1 MALGYA
7 LATTTL
13 FQSIL
18 KILIGG
24 LRPHFLDV
32 CQPPQIPAFPGQ
44 GYRNIWRTPADVC
57 TGNPK
62 RIREAQMSFPSGH
75 SAAAFA
81 GFGVLALYLNAKFKI
96 LGNHKHEN
104 IEHLEQT
111 ALPQTNAD
119 TQTASI
125 KEKTGSKEHMKS
137 SQTPHWKML
146 MFVTPWL
153 IASALGMS
161 KVADYWHHPIDVL
174 AGALLGTVMAHMAYR
189 MTYKGVYDS
198 RVNHIP
204 REK

>member
-13 FQSIL
+13 FQSVL
-18 KILIGG
+18 KIFIGG

-32 CQPPQIPAFPGQ
+32 CQPPQIPAFSGQ
-44 GYRNIWRTPADVC
+44 GYKNIWRTSADVC

-96 LGNHKHEN
+96 FGNHKHEN

-111 ALPQTNAD
+111 ALPHTNAD
-119 TQTASI
+119 TQTASM
-125 KEKTGSKEHMKS
+125 KDKAESKEYIQS
-137 SQTPHWKML
+137 AQTPHWKML
-146 MFVTPWL
+146 MFVAPWL
-153 IASALGMS
+153 IASTLAMS
-161 KVADYWHHPIDVL
+161 KVADYWHHPTDVL
-174 AGALLGTVMAHMAYR
+174 AGALLGTAMAHMAYR
-189 MTYKGVYDS
+189 MAYKGVYDC

-204 REK
+204 RDK